1 MTPDDEAA
9 SSQAWLARAKGNLS
23 LAQGGY
29 LIQGIFLE
37 DLCFNTQQAAEKALK
52 AVCVQYA
59 LDFPKTH
66 SLVSLMDF
74 LEAADIQIP
83 EQVKEADILTQ
94 FAVRTRYP
102 GWIEPVTEQ
111 EYLEALALA
120 QAVVNWAVSLISQL
134 NDNRKS

>member
-1 MTPDDEAA
+1 MVLEFQWMSSWQLMKILPSMATILEQFIDLHYAKVWWYMT
-9 SSQAWLARAKGNLS
+9 L
-23 LAQGGY
+23 
-29 LIQGIFLE
+29 
-37 DLCFNTQQAAEKALK
+37 
-52 AVCVQYA
+52 
-59 LDFPKTH
+59 
-66 SLVSLMDF
+66 LVSLMDL

-83 EQVKEADILTQ
+83 KQVKEADILTQ